1 MKKIM
6 DHIRKL
12 RGDPECIQLKS
23 SKASAKKPKL
33 PESTEDTIDEK
44 DMKTD

>member
-1 MKKIM
+1 ME
-6 DHIRKL
+6 HIRKL

-23 SKASAKKPKL
+23 TKASAVKKPKL
-33 PESTEDTIDEK
+33 PLSAEDTIDEK